1 MGRKSP
7 VIKSSIGAARH
18 LDSTTGRCLVFSGYG
33 QEIGIDGPVFFLC
46 AAEHSGDALG
56 AALIDALRAVYP
68 KARFVGVGG
77 PKMAKA
83 GCRIMAD
90 PTRHSAMLLGAASQ
104 IGFWLRLLKQIRIS
118 LAAERPS
125 VVIPI
130 DSPPVNLRVARAA
143 QDLKIPVCFYVAPQ
157 LWAWAPWRIKQ
168 VRARVDTLCCVLPFE
183 EEYFRNR
190 GVNAVYVGHP
200 IFENRPAAGPVVPHL
215 PEGNMK
221 IALFPGSRR
230 SEIEANLPVMLRTVI
245 VAQGRHAGTVFAAAA
260 ADSDRLW
267 QIRQAARKASVKI
280 DIRTGCAD
288 EIIRWAD
295 LVLTVSGT
303 ATLQIARHHKPMI
316 ILYAVAWWKWNLA
329 GRFLIQTRYMSLV
342 NILAGR
348 ELVPEFMPFY
358 GSPEPVVNRTLD
370 LMAHANQRQEISR
383 QLAELT
389 DPMLTFAKAR
399 SPSQRVVD
407 EIRKFMPRADAGGGR
422 RLDQSPGTSVR

>member
-1 MGRKSP
+1 M
-7 VIKSSIGAARH
+7 
-18 LDSTTGRCLVFSGYG
+18 
-33 QEIGIDGPVFFLC
+33 
-46 AAEHSGDALG
+46 
-56 AALIDALRAVYP
+56 IDALRAAYP
-68 KARFVGVGG
+68 KACFVGVGG

-104 IGFWLRLLKQIRIS
+104 LGFWLRLLKQIRTL

-168 VRARVDTLCCVLPFE
+168 VRSRVDTLCCVLPFE

-200 IFENRPAAGPVVPHL
+200 IFESRPATGPVVPPL
-215 PEGNMK
+215 PEGNIK
-221 IALFPGSRR
+221 IALFP
-230 SEIEANLPVMLRTVI
+230 VMLRSVI
-245 VAQGRHAGTVFAAAA
+245 VAQGRYAGTVFAAAA

-288 EIIRWAD
+288 DIIRWAD

-316 ILYAVAWWKWNLA
+316 VLYAVAWWKWNLA

-370 LMAHANQRQEISR
+370 LMAHANLRQEISR

-389 DPMLTFAKAR
+389 DPMLAFAKAR
-399 SPSQRVVD
+399 SPSRRVVD
-407 EIRKFMPRADAGGGR
+407 EICKFVPRTDAGGRRSEQFPDNSGR
-422 RLDQSPGTSVR
+422 